1 MPSELSINHEILSN
15 QDPRHLVWSVTNAQ
29 IFLKMLINKLGNS
42 DTRAETRK
50 SSALK
55 IEHYLHKMDLEAS
68 YMIFSEPADES
79 FMGIYHRNRF
89 ITIAE
94 WRERQI
100 NAIIDA

>member
-1 MPSELSINHEILSN
+1 M
-15 QDPRHLVWSVTNAQ
+15 
-29 IFLKMLINKLGNS
+29 NKLYYA
-42 DTRAETRK
+42 DILEK
-50 SSALK
+50 SKYHS
-55 IEHYLHKMDLEAS
+55 KMDLEAS

-100 NAIIDA
+100 NAIIE